1 MDPQFENITNRLM
14 ADFRKIDTLIY
25 LERYRDMGY
34 GRCNICLK
42 DFKAYERVKRF
53 PRECDHLFHPRCLEI
68 WMKIEAR
75 CPTCNKDYLGPQ
87 YTNPSVIV
95 SDPHYKDPEAYS
107 DFAEYL
113 STAATPKSCVH
124 KQDEIK
130 GPCEYGCHNLSPAM
144 LEY

>member
-1 MDPQFENITNRLM
+1 MHDEAHLIGRMMDPQFENITNRLM

-53 PRECDHLFHPRCLEI
+53 PRECDHLFHTRCLEI

-87 YTNPSVIV
+87 YTNPSVIAA
-95 SDPHYKDPEAYS
+95 DPHYKDPEAYS

-113 STAATPKSCVH
+113 SIAAPPKSCVH
-124 KQDEIK
+124 K
-130 GPCEYGCHNLSPAM
+130 
-144 LEY
+144 